1 MKSSPEEMQRNVA
14 AQIQKVTQVPLKALG
29 LRPGI
34 PLQVRRLVKGA
45 SKKEAQL
52 FGAIEN
58 KGVMVGPQG
67 QEGEDPGL
75 GEGEVCIVRGF
86 TGQHEF
92 SFVSKVLQTFER
104 PFAYALL
111 AYPAQVDARQVR
123 QSMRTRTSWPIT
135 LHAGSAMQQGQLV
148 DISPQGAM
156 VCTPEAMVPV
166 GASLTLEIRAEFE
179 GQPTTLSLVA
189 VVCHSHKPG
198 ASSVH
203 FTGMAFKELGTQ
215 DKLVLHDLTQA
226 PPG

>member
-1 MKSSPEEMQRNVA
+1 M
-14 AQIQKVTQVPLKALG
+14 PLRALG

-34 PLQVRRLVKGA
+34 ALQVRRLVEGA

-52 FGAIEN
+52 YGAIEN

-75 GEGEVCIVRGF
+75 SEGEVCIVRGF

-92 SFVSKVLQTFER
+92 SFVSKVLQTFQR

-135 LHAGSAMQQGQLV
+135 LQAGDQRQDGQLV
-148 DISPQGAM
+148 DISLQGAM
-156 VCTPEAMVPV
+156 ISTPKAMAAV
-166 GASLTLEIRAEFE
+166 GAPVRLEIRAEFE
-179 GQPTTLSLVA
+179 GEPTTLGAEA
-189 VVCHSHKPG
+189 VVCHSHRPAAG
-198 ASSVH
+198 TNH
-203 FTGMAFKELGTQ
+203 FTGMAFTGLSQQ
-215 DKLVLHDLTQA
+215 DKLVLHYLTKA
-226 PPG
+226 PQGQ